1 MNNTSEN
8 VGGSG
13 ELVCGLPDEQQVCEL
28 LLRLPAPYQLMAW
41 IVVETGLRL
50 TEVAALPVRAFAPA
64 TRTVTVADGP
74 TPRRF
79 LVSPGLASA
88 VGSHLAALR
97 PRFEGQGTRTFRLFR
112 SPRITE
118 PVRFADALLFPVWS
132 VAGQSRTTGNRIIP
146 VPWIVDALDQA
157 AGDAGFIGVIHSN
170 TLRHACIKRWLD
182 QGLSIGELHE
192 RLGHRDLMTTLLLA
206 QTLRHGG
213 LTFTSAA

>member
-13 ELVCGLPDEQQVCEL
+13 ELVCGLPDEQQVCEW

-50 TEVAALPVRAFAPA
+50 AEVAALPVRAFAPA
-64 TRTVTVADGP
+64 TRTVTVADRAC
-74 TPRRF
+74 PRRF
-79 LVSPGLASA
+79 VVSPGLSSA
-88 VGSHLAALR
+88 LADHLVALR
-97 PRFEGQGTRTFRLFR
+97 PRFEGQGTRTFRMFR
-112 SPRITE
+112 ATRVAE
-118 PVRFADALLFPVWS
+118 PVRFSDALLFPAWTVRGH
-132 VAGQSRTTGNRIIP
+132 ARTTGNRIIP

-157 AGDAGFIGVIHSN
+157 AGDAGFVGVIHSN